1 MEEKTQK
8 PTDTSTATGIVTP
21 NTRSAGSFD
30 SRRGAPRGGA
40 GSRGPRAGGDRRG
53 GRNGSFERAKP
64 EFDQKILSI
73 RRVTRVVAGGR
84 RFSFSVALIAGD
96 KKGTVGLGTG
106 KAGDT
111 SLAIAKALAS
121 AKKNMITIK
130 MTKTNSIPGELGA
143 KYASA
148 SLTMMPNHGRG
159 IVAGSAVRDIII
171 LAGLKDITSKIRT
184 RSKNKLNIG
193 RAAIKAL
200 SAIGEKKKRVEA
212 VKVASTE
219 PVSLATVEEAAK

>member
-1 MEEKTQK
+1 MDDTTKTTK
-8 PTDTSTATGIVTP
+8 EATTA
-21 NTRSAGSFD
+21 
-30 SRRGAPRGGA
+30 GAPAPRFPRSQDGQRG
-40 GSRGPRAGGDRRG
+40 RGPRSGGGDRRG
-53 GRNGSFERAKP
+53 GGRGSFERAKP
-64 EFDQKILSI
+64 EYDQKILSI

-111 SLAIAKALAS
+111 SLAISKALAS
-121 AKKNMITIK
+121 AKKNMITVK
-130 MTKTNSIPGELGA
+130 MTKTHSIPGNLKA

-148 SLTMMPNHGRG
+148 SLVMMPNHGRG

-193 RAAIKAL
+193 RATIKAL
-200 SAIGEKKKRVEA
+200 AAISEKKKRIETP
-212 VKVASTE
+212 KVVSG
-219 PVSLATVEEAAK
+219 PVSMADTETAAAK

>member
-1 MEEKTQK
+1 MEETTQK
-8 PTDTSTATGIVTP
+8 TTDTGATGVVTP
-21 NTRSAGSFD
+21 NTRGGHGSFD
-30 SRRGAPRGGA
+30 ARRGGPRGA

-64 EFDQKILSI
+64 EYDQKILSI

-84 RFSFSVALIAGD
+84 RFAFSVALIAGD

-130 MTKTNSIPGELGA
+130 MTKTNSIPGELKA

-148 SLTMMPNHGRG
+148 SLVMMPNHGRG

-193 RAAIKAL
+193 RATIKAL
-200 SAIGEKKKRVEA
+200 SAIGEKKKRVET
-212 VKVASTE
+212 VKVAIE
-219 PVSLATVEEAAK
+219 PTTLAAVEEAAK

>member
-1 MEEKTQK
+1 MEETNTQSK
-8 PTDTSTATGIVTP
+8 TGIVTP
-21 NTRSAGSFD
+21 SHHVSGGTRSS
-30 SRRGAPRGGA
+30 SRPPRSGG
-40 GSRGPRAGGDRRG
+40 GTRRG
-53 GRNGSFERAKP
+53 GRSGSFERVKP

-84 RFSFSVALIAGD
+84 RFSFSVALVAGD
-96 KKGTVGLGTG
+96 KKGTVGIGTG

-130 MTKTNSIPGELGA
+130 MTKTNSIPGELKA

-148 SLTMMPNHGRG
+148 SLAMMPNNGRG

-193 RAAIKAL
+193 RATIKAL
-200 SAIGEKKKRVEA
+200 SAISEKKKHTDA
-212 VKVASTE
+212 KKPPADITT
-219 PVSLATVEEAAK
+219 LAGVEEATQ